1 MSQLTIMINATVRG
15 LGKQAMPDWLA
26 DLFQAHGME
35 GAIWFAHRG
44 PELVALARK
53 AAHQAG
59 ETVAAGGSN
68 GTINTVASAL
78 LGTNKVL
85 SVLPLQWSKKII
97 PVFGLRKAE
106 ILCGVYVQ
114 KNPGI
119 FSCITVAHEPGADTP
134 CP

>member
-1 MSQLTIMINATVRG
+1 VNTMSQLTIMINATVRG

-85 SVLPLQWSKKII
+85 SVLPLGTLNHIAKDLQI
-97 PVFGLRKAE
+97 PLALNRRYK
-106 ILCGVYVQ
+106 
-114 KNPGI
+114 P
-119 FSCITVAHEPGADTP
+119 H
-134 CP
+134 